1 MKTVII
7 FYNSNGN
14 RKLALI
20 LNSDQLL
27 SNMTET
33 TSKFINDVCKRNNYT
48 FGCINLTDEEQ
59 SKKLKNIPIIRIDD
73 IN

>member
-14 RKLALI
+14 KKLALI
-20 LNSDQLL
+20 LNDRQLL
-27 SNMTET
+27 SNMTEK
-33 TSKFINDVCKRNNYT
+33 TSKFINVVCGRNNYT
-48 FGCINLTDEEQ
+48 FSCVNLTDEEQ
-59 SKKLKNIPIIRIDD
+59 SKKLKNIPIIGIND